1 MSKVA
6 LTLAERLAQI
16 RNIPNH
22 MLPSTLKHKLLLP
35 KITEL
40 KLEANKSAKE
50 LGLPPSIYLG
60 SLGHFLE
67 HPRIFKN

>member
-22 MLPSTLKHKLLLP
+22 MLPSTLKHKVLLP

-50 LGLPPSIYLG
+50 LGLPPSIDLG

>member
-50 LGLPPSIYLG
+50 LGLPSSIDLG

-67 HPRIFKN
+67 HPRIFKK